1 MKSMKKS
8 IFKASFEES
17 LNLED
22 DGFLQ
27 YQKQEYYNKLGKA
40 FKKGKPS
47 FWFGIQA
54 FILSLLVPI
63 GVNFMLFV
71 LAMSLHDSDPKDLR
85 LPISQYPLLT
95 VELYL
100 ICLLIWLLL
109 VLMGKFFKRT
119 FILPYRYRF
128 HIVTAMIWFMFEFN
142 LLAITMSLPILTTW
156 GILVFFGLLAFL
168 AYVMLRTELRSLT
181 KRMYGENQSPTLLD
195 KIAKGLAIYGAG
207 ILGLA
212 VIVNYIFK
220 AFSINF
226 SSSITGF
233 GLFIFWVLL
242 NIALIAMI
250 VFMEFPF
257 FLEGYYKWKY
267 PEEYREWEGKSV
279 EEWYGKKYLKKHKE
293 LLKNR

>member
-1 MKSMKKS
+1 MKKA

-17 LNLED
+17 LNLLD

-27 YQKQEYYNKLGKA
+27 YQKKDYYNKLGKA
-40 FKKGKPS
+40 FKKGRPS
-47 FWFGIQA
+47 FWFGIKT
-54 FILSLLVPI
+54 FILSLLFPI
-63 GVNFMLFV
+63 GANFML
-71 LAMSLHDSDPKDLR
+71 LAVTLSLQNSDPKDLR
-85 LPISQYPLLT
+85 LPVSQYPLLT

-109 VLMGKFFKRT
+109 VSMGKFFKRT

-128 HIVTAMIWFMFEFN
+128 HIVTVMIWFMFEFN
-142 LLAITMSLPILTTW
+142 LLAITITLPILTTW

-168 AYVMLRTELRSLT
+168 AYVMLRTELRSLK
-181 KRMYGENQSPTLLD
+181 KRMYGEVKSPTLLD
-195 KIAKGLAIYGAG
+195 KIAKGIAIYGAG

-212 VIVNYIFK
+212 VIVNFIFK

-226 SSSITGF
+226 SSSVTVL
-233 GLFIFWVLL
+233 GLFIFWILS
-242 NIALIAMI
+242 NIGVIAMI

-267 PEEYREWEGKSV
+267 PEEYREWEGKTV

-293 LLKNR
+293 LLK

>member
-1 MKSMKKS
+1 MTKKS
-8 IFKASFEES
+8 LFKASFEES

-27 YQKQEYYNKLGKA
+27 YQKKDYYNKLGKA

-47 FWFGIQA
+47 FWFSVQTLI
-54 FILSLLVPI
+54 FSLLFPI
-63 GVNFMLFV
+63 GMNFMV
-71 LAMSLHDSDPKDLR
+71 LVFAMSLHDSDPKDLR
-85 LPISQYPLLT
+85 LPISQQPLLT
-95 VELYL
+95 VEVYL
-100 ICLLIWLLL
+100 ICLLIWLLMVL
-109 VLMGKFFKRT
+109 VGKFFKRT

-128 HIVTAMIWFMFEFN
+128 HVITFMIWFMFEFN
-142 LLAITMSLPILTTW
+142 LLAITMSLPILTKW
-156 GILVFFGLLAFL
+156 GILVFFGLLVFL
-168 AYVMLRTELRSLT
+168 AYVMLRTEIRSL
-181 KRMYGENQSPTLLD
+181 KKLIYGEVQSPTLQD
-195 KIAKGLAIYGAG
+195 KIAKGIAIYGAG
-207 ILGLA
+207 LLGLA
-212 VIVNYIFK
+212 VIVNSIFK

-226 SSSITGF
+226 SSSVTGF
-233 GLFIFWVLL
+233 GLFIWWILL

-250 VFMEFPF
+250 VFMEIPF